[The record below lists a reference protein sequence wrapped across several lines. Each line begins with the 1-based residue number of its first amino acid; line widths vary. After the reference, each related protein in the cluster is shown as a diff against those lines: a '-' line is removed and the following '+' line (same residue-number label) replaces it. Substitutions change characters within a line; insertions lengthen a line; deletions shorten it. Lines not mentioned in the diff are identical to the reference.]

1 MQPTGINFHLS
12 KNVLKMEIQDIVYTR
27 DIDNNAYFFLSW
39 MICDFID
46 VIYNIV
52 IYYLDLLV
60 IKMAT
65 ICFFYAHNFE
75 FFTPSSLLSVAI
87 M

>member
-1 MQPTGINFHLS
+1 
-12 KNVLKMEIQDIVYTR
+12 
-27 DIDNNAYFFLSW
+27 
-39 MICDFID
+39 MIRDFID